1 MNTKNIVFILLFR
14 ISAFL
19 AKKLILKIL
28 GFPFRIFYKFF
39 IQWLLGIDIPDTTSI
54 GKNLKI
60 YHGHGLVVSNLA
72 IIGNNVILRQNTTIG
87 NAKPYGG
94 SPVIGNNVEI
104 GANCVVIGEIKI
116 GNNSII
122 AAGSVVVKDVPEN
135 VIVAGNPA
143 KVIKSIL

>member
-14 ISAFL
+14 TSAFL
-19 AKKLILKIL
+19 ANKFILKIV

-39 IQWLLGIDIPDTTSI
+39 VQWLLGIDIPDTTSI

-87 NAKPYGG
+87 NAKPNGG

-116 GNNSII
+116 GDNSII
-122 AAGSVVVKDVPEN
+122 AAGSVVVKDVPAN